1 MRWATFCQ
9 ELAKE
14 SKSLLMLN
22 KRNDYIFAMK
32 TRVPVGGD
40 EEQLLVCPYPTYG
53 NEMMAIN
60 DGKLDKL
67 PVNCGWM
74 EVLYRG
80 WPYVFVVN
88 ISRRVISQGDELLLD
103 YSHSAYWASKEQM
116 DDEQVGLL
124 DALKSPEID
133 TVREAI
139 KRARTQ

>member
-1 MRWATFCQ
+1 
-9 ELAKE
+9 
-14 SKSLLMLN
+14 MLN

-32 TRVPVGGD
+32 TRVTVDGD

-60 DGKLDKL
+60 DGKLDGKK
-67 PVNCGWM
+67 VNCGWM

-88 ISRRVISQGDELLLD
+88 ISRHVIRQGDELLLD
-103 YSHSAYWASKEQM
+103 YSTGPYWASKAQM
-116 DDEQVGLL
+116 DDEQAGLL

-133 TVREAI
+133 TVREHE
-139 KRARTQ
+139 RRSTWFARGRSK